1 MEEKNE
7 HELMQQGIAISD
19 ELNTFGS
26 IKGFENTC
34 RMAKALASSTIVPK
48 EYQNNIGNCLI
59 ALDVSTRVGLSPI
72 MVMQNL
78 YVVNGRPAWGSQS
91 ISALINT
98 SGKYSKPI
106 QYKLE
111 GSGENL
117 SCYAYT
123 EDWQGNV
130 LEGPKITMKMAND
143 EGWVSKSGSKWKTMP
158 EVMIRYRAV
167 SFFGRLHCSELLL
180 GIYTADE
187 AVEMEPATVI
197 ETTHEEIKQEI
208 KEKAN
213 KEVIDIDSEPVKET
227 NEAKSNNQIQNESK
241 SEGNAQPI
249 QCEF

>member
-1 MEEKNE
+1 MEEKIE
-7 HELMQQGIAISD
+7 HELMQQGAAISD
-19 ELNTFGS
+19 DLNTFGS

-78 YVVNGRPAWGSQS
+78 YVVNGRPTWGSQS

-111 GSGENL
+111 GSGDNL

-123 EDWQGNV
+123 EDLQGNV
-130 LEGPKITMKMAND
+130 LEGPRITMKMAKD

-187 AVEMEPATVI
+187 ASEMEPATVI

-213 KEVIDIDSEPVKET
+213 REVIDIEPNHVKQDKT
-227 NEAKSNNQIQNESK
+227 INQSNPKQDEYEEPS
-241 SEGNAQPI
+241 
-249 QCEF
+249 F

>member
-1 MEEKNE
+1 MEEKIE
-7 HELMQQGIAISD
+7 HELMQQGAVISD
-19 ELNTFGS
+19 DLNTFGS

-111 GSGENL
+111 GSGDDL

-123 EDWQGNV
+123 EDLQGNV
-130 LEGPKITMKMAND
+130 LEGPRITMKMVKD

-187 AVEMEPATVI
+187 ASEMEPATVI

-213 KEVIDIDSEPVKET
+213 REVIDIEPNHVKQDKPINQPNPI
-227 NEAKSNNQIQNESK
+227 NE
-241 SEGNAQPI
+241 
-249 QCEF
+249 EFEEPSF

>member
-1 MEEKNE
+1 MEEKIE
-7 HELMQQGIAISD
+7 HELMQQSASISD
-19 ELNTFGS
+19 DLNTFGS

-34 RMAKALASSTIVPK
+34 RMAKALATSTIVPK

-111 GSGENL
+111 GSGDDL

-123 EDWQGNV
+123 EDLQGNV
-130 LEGPKITMKMAND
+130 LEGPRITMKMAKD

-187 AVEMEPATVI
+187 ASEMEPATVI

-213 KEVIDIDSEPVKET
+213 REVIDIEPNHVKQDKPINQPNPI
-227 NEAKSNNQIQNESK
+227 NE
-241 SEGNAQPI
+241 
-249 QCEF
+249 EFEEPSF

>member
-1 MEEKNE
+1 MEEKIE
-7 HELMQQGIAISD
+7 HELMQQGAVISD
-19 ELNTFGS
+19 DLNTFGS

-111 GSGENL
+111 GSGDDL

-123 EDWQGNV
+123 EDLQGNV
-130 LEGPKITMKMAND
+130 LEGPRITMKMAKD

-187 AVEMEPATVI
+187 ASEMEPATVI

-213 KEVIDIDSEPVKET
+213 REVIDIEPNHVKQDKPINQPNPI
-227 NEAKSNNQIQNESK
+227 NE
-241 SEGNAQPI
+241 
-249 QCEF
+249 EFEEPSF